1 MTCFQKTW
9 RVPVSFVQNS
19 REATSVRTS
28 SWLRPS
34 ASAAVCRKS
43 RAVARGDCACCG
55 CGLVYVAGGGAARLR
70 LLWLREAA
78 PGGQIDRAR
87 RAGDAIEADGQ
98 FAACGAQPLE
108 GGPHVR
114 RGGSRRAPVA
124 HVEVGQHAVFRCGG
138 LLREEPLLERADEQK
153 RAGQTNACSCDHVG
167 LSGKRG

>member
-1 MTCFQKTW
+1 L
-9 RVPVSFVQNS
+9 P
-19 REATSVRTS
+19 
-28 SWLRPS
+28 
-34 ASAAVCRKS
+34 
-43 RAVARGDCACCG
+43 
-55 CGLVYVAGGGAARLR
+55 YVGRGGARRLR

-124 HVEVGQHAVFRCGG
+124 
-138 LLREEPLLERADEQK
+138 LREEPLLERADEQK